1 MADGGF
7 VYIMTNRP
15 RGTLYI
21 GVTADLARRVM
32 AHRSGSGSRF
42 VQRYNLY
49 RLVYV
54 ERFDEIEGAITREK
68 QLKHW
73 NRAWKLRLIEEQNP
87 VWADLFHSVNQ

>member
-32 AHRSGSGSRF
+32 AHRTGSGSRF
-42 VQRYNLY
+42 VRHYNLY

-73 NRAWKLRLIEEQNP
+73 NRA
-87 VWADLFHSVNQ
+87 

>member
-15 RGTLYI
+15 QGTLYI

-32 AHRSGSGSRF
+32 EHRIGIGSRF
-42 VQRYNLY
+42 VQRYNLH
-49 RLVYV
+49 RLIYV
-54 ERFDEIEGAITREK
+54 ECFDEIERAIAREK

-73 NRAWKLRLIEEQNP
+73 NRAWKVRLIEEQNP
-87 VWADLFHSVNQ
+87 EWKDIFERLNQ

>member
-1 MADGGF
+1 MADGSF

-21 GVTADLARRVM
+21 GITADLARRVM

-73 NRAWKLRLIEEQNP
+73 NRAWKLRLLEEQNP

>member
-15 RGTLYI
+15 QGTLYI
-21 GVTADLARRVM
+21 GVTAELARRVM
-32 AHRSGSGSRF
+32 EHRTGIGSRF
-42 VQRYNLY
+42 VQRYSLH

-54 ERFDEIEGAITREK
+54 ERFDEIEAAIAREK

-73 NRAWKLRLIEEQNP
+73 NRAWKIRLIEEQNP
-87 VWADLFHSVNQ
+87 EWEDLFERLNQ